1 MKNNYLPLIIII
13 VLIYMIHTNM
23 GKNIESGDIF
33 TKINITVQDIF
44 KQVKGIK
51 NVHRAALR

>member
-33 TKINITVQDIF
+33 TQINITVQDIL
-44 KQVKGIK
+44 KQEPQCRYKAEV
-51 NVHRAALR
+51 LF